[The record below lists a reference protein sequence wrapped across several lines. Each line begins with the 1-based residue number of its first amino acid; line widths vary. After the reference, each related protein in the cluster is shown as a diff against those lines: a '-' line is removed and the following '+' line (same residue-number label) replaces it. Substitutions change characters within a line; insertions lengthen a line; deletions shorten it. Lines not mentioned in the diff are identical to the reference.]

1 MSNGLLL
8 KLVTNSTFTKK
19 ENHWVIPCQMIKRL
33 PCDPSSISSFLEIWL
48 SMRNENAENL
58 RSFAQLV
65 LKILLFENWQVR
77 QIFWLRWGKW
87 DMDFWIMDNKD
98 SYYDLVKLAKFV
110 VSSITTDLHTKST
123 DCHQYL
129 QCSSTHPD
137 HLNSSII
144 INSIIYLHLWK
155 RFSDACTRYEIMV

>member
-8 KLVTNSTFTKK
+8 KLVTNSSFTKK
-19 ENHWVIPCQMIKRL
+19 ENHWVIPCQMEMIKRL
-33 PCDPSSISSFLEIWL
+33 PCDPSRISSFLEIWFI
-48 SMRNENAENL
+48 SMRNENENL

-98 SYYDLVKLAKFV
+98 SYYDLVKLAKLVMSSMLYNPEPLICILKVQIAINISIV
-110 VSSITTDLHTKST
+110 VPHTQIT
-123 DCHQYL
+123 
-129 QCSSTHPD
+129 
-137 HLNSSII
+137 
-144 INSIIYLHLWK
+144 
-155 RFSDACTRYEIMV
+155 